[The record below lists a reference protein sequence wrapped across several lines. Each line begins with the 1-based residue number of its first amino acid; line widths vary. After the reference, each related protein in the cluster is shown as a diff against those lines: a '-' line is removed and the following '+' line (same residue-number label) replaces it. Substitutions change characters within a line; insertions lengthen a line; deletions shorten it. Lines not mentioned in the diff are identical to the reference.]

1 MNSLALADAG
11 PLRGRV
17 LHLIT
22 RLDRGGSADNTLLSC
37 LGLDDIGWDVTLAY
51 GLTADPS
58 PVLAEVERRKSIRRV
73 TIPRLVR
80 PVDPVADT
88 LAYRAVRRLL
98 DRGGFDLV
106 HTHSSKA
113 GILGRRAAR
122 DVGARV
128 VHTPHG
134 HVFEGYFGS
143 LASAMCV
150 RLERIAARWCDRIVV
165 LTDRGREE
173 HLERAVGRREQFVT
187 IHSGVRLAPFR
198 AGMPRRAAARR
209 AAGLPL
215 EAWVV
220 GCVARL
226 TPIKGQ
232 AVLLSAMARL
242 CARFPALRLLL
253 VGDGEDRVALQARAR
268 RPDLRGRVVFAGAGA
283 DVRTS
288 LAALDLFVLPSLNEG
303 QGRAVVEAMA
313 AGLPV
318 VASRVGGLREVLDDG
333 RAGRLVS
340 PGDAAD
346 LAAAIEELMTAPHRA
361 EALAQAGR
369 LRAARY
375 DDRSMV
381 HRISTLY
388 QELLGEV
395 TE

>member
-1 MNSLALADAG
+1 MSLPALAEGG

-51 GLTADPS
+51 GRTTDPS
-58 PVLAEVERRKSIRRV
+58 PVLAEVERRESIRRV
-73 TIPRLVR
+73 VIPRLVR
-80 PVDPVADT
+80 PVDPLADT

-98 DRGGFDLV
+98 DRGEYDIV

-113 GILGRRAAR
+113 GMLGRRAAR
-122 DVGARV
+122 DAGARV

-143 LASAMCV
+143 LGSAMCV
-150 RLERIAARWCDRIVV
+150 RLERIAARWCERIVV

-173 HLERAVGRREQFVT
+173 HLQRDVGQREQFVT

-198 AGMPRRAAARR
+198 NGMPGRAAARR
-209 AAGLPL
+209 TAGLPQ
-215 EAWVV
+215 EAFVV

-226 TPIKGQ
+226 TPVKGQ
-232 AVLLSAMARL
+232 AVLLRAMAEL

-268 RPDLRGRVVFAGAGA
+268 RSDLGGKVIFAGAGA

-288 LAALDLFVLPSLNEG
+288 LAAMDLFVLPSLNEG

-333 RAGRLVS
+333 RAGSLVS
-340 PGDAAD
+340 PGDPTD
-346 LAAAIEELMTAPHRA
+346 LAAAIEELMTVPHRA
-361 EALAQAGR
+361 ATLAQAGR

-375 DDRSMV
+375 DDRTMV
-381 HRISTLY
+381 DRISTLY

-395 TE
+395 TG